1 MSASSEASARR
12 EGEPIA
18 ASAGQGSALVDA
30 TLASQKDNIAQLTE
44 ISRNSQTTF
53 LALIAACV
61 YSYLTIATTT
71 DAALLSNSNA
81 TPLPII
87 QVNVPIVWF
96 YYFAPVILTVL
107 FVYFHLYLERF
118 WRGIA
123 RLPLRHPDGRGLDDY
138 VYPWLIS
145 CAVIRGEIRELSAS
159 HRVSAR
165 LEAWL
170 SLLLGWGLVPI
181 VLLFYWGRYA
191 TAHDRGGTLVHVA
204 LVLLSVGFALH
215 YLLTARNALHHMSST
230 PQVGA
235 EGGNPSPS
243 LDLTRRQK
251 GVLAAVLFLLAGAL
265 LYLSGAAVRSLSDSD
280 CEGVGARTGCAFYS
294 AGRVVWQALGV
305 DPYSVVRE
313 GRFVAKPDNWQQLVA
328 KPEELRNYLE
338 GQRGLVLV
346 GRDLRNMNASE
357 AFMPGSRFSTANL
370 DFADLSHA
378 VMTGSRF
385 DSVTLHG
392 AKLTDAALQH
402 MEITDSQ
409 FDEVSA
415 MASHFDHATF
425 KASDSTRRTR
435 LSGNF
440 SSATFDHA
448 EGDWLQVN
456 TGDGVQSQTSLRGA
470 SLRGVSFRYSD
481 FNRVDL
487 SMAPIEDATLAHSR
501 FVDTDFSGAAI
512 RRSFMN
518 FSVFTRCRFI
528 ATDIEDSLFE
538 EARFEDS
545 EFDNVKT
552 TTPGAQA
559 SRDAHPP
566 RKRIAHFQAVLASFD
581 DKTRIRNLHFADA
594 ELRSAHFNGPT
605 LANTLFSNS
614 DLSGAVFDKVD
625 LSGVEFQDVDLSG
638 ADLSTARN
646 LSQRLLDGACG
657 NRDTRLPPDHT
668 LKPCPPRR
676 RLP

>member
-12 EGEPIA
+12 EREPIA
-18 ASAGQGSALVDA
+18 ASAGQGSAVVDA

-191 TAHDRGGTLVHVA
+191 TAHDRWGTLVHVA

-215 YLLTARNALHHMSST
+215 YLLTARNALHHMSSNS
-230 PQVGA
+230 QAGA

-243 LDLTRRQK
+243 LDMTRRQK
-251 GVLAAVLFLLAGAL
+251 GVLAAVLFLLGVVL

-280 CEGVGARTGCAFYS
+280 CEGVGARTGCAFY
-294 AGRVVWQALGV
+294 ATGRAVWQAIGV

-313 GRFVAKPDNWQQLVA
+313 GRFVAKPANWQQLVA
-328 KPEELRNYLE
+328 EPVALRNYLE

-357 AFMPGSRFSTANL
+357 AFMPGSRFNAANL

-456 TGDGVQSQTSLRGA
+456 TGDGVQNQTSLRGA

-501 FVDTDFSGAAI
+501 FVDTDFSGASI

-538 EARFEDS
+538 EAKFEDS
-545 EFDNVKT
+545 EFDTVKT
-552 TTPGAQA
+552 TTPGAEA
-559 SRDAHPP
+559 GRNPPPP
-566 RKRIAHFQAVLASFD
+566 RKRIARFQAVLASFD

-594 ELRSAHFNGPT
+594 ELRSARFNGLT

-646 LSQRLLDGACG
+646 IPPRLLDGACG
-657 NRDTRLPPDHT
+657 NKDTRLPPGHT
-668 LKPCPPRR
+668 VKPCPPRR